1 MSGEAEWQTRKKRID
16 TRLKQKGWK
25 LLPFSP
31 GLNLTNLDR
40 CAIARDDCRRT
51 EEFLQANGLSR
62 SSELRQ
68 LNLPFA
74 VSTNESPGF
83 ARRA

>member
-31 GLNLTNLDR
+31 GLNLKNLDR

-62 SSELRQ
+62 LQRAASAEL
-68 LNLPFA
+68 A
-74 VSTNESPGF
+74 V
-83 ARRA
+83 RRFDE